1 LNKKDGECLF
11 DKVVG
16 RFNNKKRTESKKRTT
31 DEELKKECHG
41 GRLVVRR
48 KKQERVN
55 SLKSPMNFGFNFEH
69 DDPKAFIQYLAK
81 LKGEEK
87 HLHLI
92 KTLAQRFGAHDPMI
106 VGFFYQNVFSLVK
119 VSILNAPTL
128 FVD

>member
-1 LNKKDGECLF
+1 
-11 DKVVG
+11 
-16 RFNNKKRTESKKRTT
+16 
-31 DEELKKECHG
+31 
-41 GRLVVRR
+41 LVAQR
-48 KKQERVN
+48 KTNVEKQERVN

-92 KTLAQRFGAHDPMI
+92 KTLAQRFGVHDPMI

-128 FVD
+128 FVDLKGLICSMLVLKLLE